1 MANSTQ
7 SAAKIKTEEQSPA
20 PANKPKPFTPKFD
33 VKETNDTYEL
43 HGDLPGLEQ
52 KAICIEFT
60 DAETLCI
67 RGKIE
72 QHHTNLK
79 KWSQSQQKQAVAV
92 DENAKEGGEVSMKD
106 EGKWWVEER
115 EFGEFVR
122 MFTFPVKVD
131 QEKVWAEMRMGV
143 LSVVVPKLKARKIPI
158 FINWD
163 EELAWLMGMRDL
175 VLAWLGLAFERAT
188 TGFDERRSLTFGM
201 VERSYLS
208 TLWLFEVSASAGTR
222 TQ

>member
-7 SAAKIKTEEQSPA
+7 SAATIKTEEKTSA
-20 PANKPKPFTPKFD
+20 PAKGPKTFTPKFD

-79 KWSQSQQKQAVAV
+79 KWSQQKQAVI
-92 DENAKEGGEVSMKD
+92 DENEKEGGEVKD

-143 LSVVVPKLKARKIPI
+143 LSIVVPKLRARKIPI
-158 FINWD
+158 FIN
-163 EELAWLMGMRDL
+163 
-175 VLAWLGLAFERAT
+175 
-188 TGFDERRSLTFGM
+188 
-201 VERSYLS
+201 
-208 TLWLFEVSASAGTR
+208 
-222 TQ
+222 